1 MARTRSWTH
10 AGTRRAA
17 RLCLSKTG
25 VLMYFLRHDRVW
37 RGTLLCGHVLVVA
50 GRAREDGRIWTV
62 ADRASAE
69 RHTPGEGLWKVCC
82 EYGNADMSRVHTMDV
97 EQGHRCVC
105 GCGGQAAHVVMRVPQ
120 CRCRGV
126 AGFVLGRLLRVRCC
140 FVSGWRSGAPRKAP
154 QGVPLPCQGLVGGY
168 GSGIS
173 SLVSN
178 RLKAAVCMFS
188 HCMLGLRAV
197 DMLVNWILDLC
208 RTWAWVPRGGS
219 SAGHVCGAICSG

>member
-1 MARTRSWTH
+1 MCGEALSCVAVYWWSQAEPRRMGGYERLRITPVQSRTRL
-10 AGTRRAA
+10 G
-17 RLCLSKTG
+17 
-25 VLMYFLRHDRVW
+25 
-37 RGTLLCGHVLVVA
+37 RGCG
-50 GRAREDGRIWTV
+50 R
-62 ADRASAE
+62 
-69 RHTPGEGLWKVCC
+69 CC

-105 GCGGQAAHVVMRVPQ
+105 GGQAAHVVMQ

-154 QGVPLPCQGLVGGY
+154 HGVPLPCQGLVGGY